1 MSRFGIT
8 WAAALAA
15 SLGFVTVSAQAKV
28 NVVQF
33 AASNP
38 VANASLQ
45 NPPSLGASV
54 PSSVNLQSIDGA
66 SNFGYFY
73 YNGQPVIVDMR
84 TRAIVKIGA

>member
-1 MSRFGIT
+1 MSRFGIAL
-8 WAAALAA
+8 AAALAA
-15 SLGFVTVSAQAKV
+15 SLGFMPASAFSQG

-54 PSSVNLQSIDGA
+54 PSSVNLQKIEGH

-73 YNGQPVIVDMR
+73 YNGQPIIVDLR
-84 TRAIVKIGA
+84 TRAIVKIGV